1 MATVTAPRT
10 DVYVSLLAARAVTAL
25 VSLASDPTSW
35 SERIEDGLQDGV
47 RYCRA
52 VRALGGGIFAGGPS
66 ETWSPLRRAVDGA
79 PDANPPSEN
88 VSDESR
94 RIEAFL
100 SSLLSREQKADVSKL
115 VEAIEFLRK
124 TATQR

>member
-1 MATVTAPRT
+1 MATITAPRT

-25 VSLASDPTSW
+25 VNLASDPASW
-35 SERIEDGLQDGV
+35 SERIEDGLRDGV
-47 RYCRA
+47 RYCQA
-52 VRALGGGIFAGGPS
+52 VRALGAEIFADDPS

-88 VSDESR
+88 VSDESK

-100 SSLLSREQKADVSKL
+100 SGLLSREQKADISKL